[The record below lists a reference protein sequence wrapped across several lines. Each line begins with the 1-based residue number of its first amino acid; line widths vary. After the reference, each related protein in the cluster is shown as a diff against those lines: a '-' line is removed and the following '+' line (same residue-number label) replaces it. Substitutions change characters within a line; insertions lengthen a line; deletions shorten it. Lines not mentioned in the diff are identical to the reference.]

1 LKYLESYNSLITE
14 KLKINSYQLSLKKTL
29 KELNITFFF
38 VSTFG
43 TAITAFFPIFESMVK
58 NEKINSLS
66 QTDIILLGI
75 CALAILFKENKQQI
89 IKIKN
94 ILKEKGLIELLNK
107 ILKFMSNLKKLFT
120 AISKN
125 VGKLIISIVDLF
137 SYTALFVPFLLG
149 FYDLIQLYNIN
160 FENFDNL
167 ISTPS
172 GLLMTSGLGII
183 TITLKHFISILIKK
197 VGRLSKKKVI
207 KENLNTEI
215 IYEYLLN
222 S

>member
-1 LKYLESYNSLITE
+1 MKYLESYNSLITE